1 MKQEAEDIGFEGKDI
16 LEYVKE
22 QQKLD
27 REERAAW
34 RETQKM
40 QAQADV
46 ELAKIRA
53 KAEAEEK
60 KRADELQAEE
70 KKRADELQAEEKR
83 RADEIRF
90 AQIEAEKELK
100 IKEMELQAQ
109 QAQAQASA
117 NLAATPPPRNKDSKS
132 LKLPSFIDEK
142 DELDSYLL
150 RIERYAENASWEKDT
165 WAIKLSAL
173 LTGTAMDVYTRM
185 SDADASDYDKLK
197 KALLTR
203 YNYTEDGYR
212 KWFREATPETEET
225 PDQFVIR
232 LKNYLAKWLELSGS
246 SPDNFDALVDLIVKE
261 QFINACSEDLAMY
274 LLERG
279 PKDLVELTTWAQKYL
294 IAHKEQL
301 GKSKATVQPR
311 RVDQKKTTQSKP
323 DSSQGRQRSLQC
335 YRCRG
340 FGHRQSECGTK
351 VIPGKDQKGS
361 STPVSQSS
369 QKKTRAMVAQLDE
382 DGEKAFTCVEVEGTR
397 SRSNSKKS
405 GTEGS
410 TNSDRAVYSAVC
422 RAQSND
428 GQTYVGV
435 GKLNGRP
442 VKVLR
447 DTGCTGMIVDRAL
460 VPEVL
465 VIPGSSGSLQMV
477 DHTLI
482 DVPLAN
488 VYLDS
493 PYYKGHKGHCRV
505 MCVSSPVY
513 PVIIGNVRG
522 ARRMLPD
529 PDWKAEDQP
538 GVRAR
543 TSGGNKDK
551 DNDDNQGGDIPAWM
565 FRRSNQKTEKSAPKE
580 RDSKK
585 KSAQPKEN
593 DDRVRR
599 NVKVMEGATEE
610 KCVAGPVVT
619 RAQAKKSDKVHPL
632 KVKEAMSS
640 VDKSTIENLQK
651 KDSTLKKCF
660 DRIWKPII
668 RENYVGEFYKK
679 NGLLYR
685 NHQETKTGRSFNQLV
700 VPKELRRQV
709 MSVNHESAFSGHL
722 GAKKTEVR
730 ILPNFF
736 WPGLRQ
742 DIIRFCR
749 SCDVCQRTVK
759 RGSVKKVPLGSM
771 PLIDT
776 PFKRVAVDIAGPIA
790 PPSEAGH
797 R

>member
-1 MKQEAEDIGFEGKDI
+1 MEPILRSAQALKQEAEEIGFEGKDI

-53 KAEAEEK
+53 EAEAEEK
-60 KRADELQAEE
+60 KRADELQ
-70 KKRADELQAEEKR
+70 
-83 RADEIRF
+83 
-90 AQIEAEKELK
+90 
-100 IKEMELQAQ
+100 
-109 QAQAQASA
+109 
-117 NLAATPPPRNKDSKS
+117 
-132 LKLPSFIDEK
+132 
-142 DELDSYLL
+142 
-150 RIERYAENASWEKDT
+150 
-165 WAIKLSAL
+165 
-173 LTGTAMDVYTRM
+173 
-185 SDADASDYDKLK
+185 
-197 KALLTR
+197 
-203 YNYTEDGYR
+203 
-212 KWFREATPETEET
+212 TEET

-246 SPDNFDALVDLIVKE
+246 SPQNFDALVDLIVKE

-323 DSSQGRQRSLQC
+323 DSSQGRQRLLQC

-351 VIPGKDQKGS
+351 ISPGKDQKGS
-361 STPVSQSS
+361 STLVSQSS

-493 PYYKGHKGHCRV
+493 PYYKGHCRV

-529 PDWKAEDQP
+529 PDWKAEDFVP
-538 GVRAR
+538 SSFLDASGKAIHSSCR
-543 TSGGNKDK
+543 TLL
-551 DNDDNQGGDIPAWM
+551 
-565 FRRSNQKTEKSAPKE
+565 RSS
-580 RDSKK
+580 
-585 KSAQPKEN
+585 
-593 DDRVRR
+593 
-599 NVKVMEGATEE
+599 
-610 KCVAGPVVT
+610 
-619 RAQAKKSDKVHPL
+619 L
-632 KVKEAMSS
+632 
-640 VDKSTIENLQK
+640 
-651 KDSTLKKCF
+651 
-660 DRIWKPII
+660 
-668 RENYVGEFYKK
+668 
-679 NGLLYR
+679 
-685 NHQETKTGRSFNQLV
+685 
-700 VPKELRRQV
+700 
-709 MSVNHESAFSGHL
+709 
-722 GAKKTEVR
+722 
-730 ILPNFF
+730 
-736 WPGLRQ
+736 
-742 DIIRFCR
+742 
-749 SCDVCQRTVK
+749 
-759 RGSVKKVPLGSM
+759 
-771 PLIDT
+771 
-776 PFKRVAVDIAGPIA
+776 
-790 PPSEAGH
+790 
-797 R
+797 